1 MRKFMKNLALPI
13 AILVA
18 ASELNCLS
26 TSVSLASA
34 SFVNDGNEGIH
45 SITSIESVSDEYAYQ
60 ELPVGSTEDDILLPD
75 TITVTIQ
82 DITSKKVDSSVVDSS
97 TESSEDLEEEVI
109 IESDEDASTDSSQQS
124 ETGDGSQDDSSQAG
138 STQTGGSTDTSVQDS
153 TDIQNNSNSNHTD
166 TNNTDGTEN
175 NNTTSNAT
183 ENTNT
188 TNTTDTTGTTTDTT
202 GTTETGG
209 TSDGSG
215 QSEEAGESAEP
226 NITGRLGEG
235 EDTSVTLAFSKLF
248 SAFSPLTAY
257 AATDDDLSLDNDD
270 VPENA
275 DSTALSSSTVTSIEE
290 RVLENISWKIDPLRS
305 TYDTFRSDKS
315 GAKFVYVPKI
325 PYNYSVDT
333 ELPTVTVVIVG
344 EDLEPEM
351 EYMALEKNGI
361 KVEGNLPVGSELVVT
376 ALSDEEAL
384 ELVGEESREV
394 VFAYDISIYVDGE
407 EWTLDE
413 SVKVTI
419 TPPSYIDT
427 DDIAVDDLELIHVAD
442 DMTNSSVDVDINSE
456 GEIEFTADGFSAYVA
471 LLGGTVD
478 STAEIELAA
487 NKTFSQSVKV
497 TFSDASLIDKDTDTI
512 KLSLYGNI
520 SKKATATDDGT
531 TDGLILLAEA
541 EDVHITSYTT
551 SGSTATAYIEYTFSN
566 IPVYVMAGT
575 GDATAG
581 GSGAYTMPSDFYGI
595 QIETVSGYTPSGG
608 TGEDYIKLSPVKD
621 SNDAAWTTSLI
632 TITNSIMELASPS
645 FAIEWQDNRNYA
657 GMRPY
662 STGYDLT
669 EEGAAEAAGKI
680 ELYYKD
686 GDTYTKVD
694 DGSSIL
700 VASGSNH
707 PTVTMSSFSN
717 WNVAF
722 SSLPKYASD
731 GTEYS
736 WYIKPSN
743 DFLTKDGTD
752 ISSYYNISGLN
763 ADGYLPIS
771 ESTTNT
777 LVLTFSDEITGT
789 INWRVGNSA
798 ATGDSKVIPD
808 LPSDGA
814 LFDGASMTLYSQTGS
829 NAAVTV
835 SSGTYDIKWEKSSDG
850 TTWTYSISGLPLYA
864 SSGDAIVYY
873 VVMGTGTYTYTNSS
887 TTTDSS
893 YKFTYDNGT
902 TSTDTDKCYS
912 GQNIYATLTGDAEFT
927 FNKVWYDD
935 NDDDSVTRRKTA
947 IDKGITLYLWRYP
960 INKGQSDGAPV
971 TNNAKQ
977 YTYKFTEAD
986 AESQTKEISFADFSG
1001 DSTVTFAKY
1010 DEQGYE
1016 YVYYVTEVSE
1026 SELYTTYYF
1035 NAEGEFDGTSTEK
1048 YVKNGGSICNVRSA
1062 KIALKV
1068 TKEWKVSSVSDY
1080 VSSTC
1085 ELVLQRNNNDA
1096 WEDVTTLSL
1105 TGFSSSKK
1113 KVTDA
1118 FEAVDFYDGLGKQNK
1133 FRVIER
1139 TVTSGSGTS
1148 VTISDDSY
1156 TYSDTDDSYTAAYEL
1171 SDYSYKV
1178 ITNYSVSM
1186 TDGVESASC
1195 TVTNKL
1201 YGTKDLTIIKTWSG
1215 DKWGIGTD
1223 SNSTGD
1229 VSLTLKRAVDG
1240 GTASEYATI
1249 VLEKPD
1255 TTNELSGTGSFAITC
1270 DDTDVIANDPSYT
1283 ISGSGKTWTTA
1294 AITVPAYT
1302 DDGEQYVYSIVETGV
1317 DTTTTYGKEYD
1328 KNVTGKKIELTVNNY
1343 TGDQTYMTRIDVSKV
1358 WKDDS
1363 DISQRSD
1370 VFVEFG
1376 YYVNGTFTP
1385 VKNSSTDN
1393 YYTMVLSSDKDYENH
1408 IWIHGEDFLITDAEK
1423 EAFKAATTDDVR
1435 NTLRAQAIADH
1446 LSIRASL
1453 YNDNRTIA
1461 NAVIDSNGNL
1471 TGGVIPAIVDTTN
1484 SIYKPGYN
1492 VTVDKSDDGTNFTI
1506 TNTRFASRSFTF
1518 TKTWTD
1524 SGNILGLRG
1533 DFLRVALFRAIGD
1546 TEEEVAYIDIPTYSD
1561 DAQTTLTSG
1570 KDLTVTFTGSGS
1582 YYPAYDSDGNNYSY
1596 SIKEYICTGTA
1607 VTKETQCTDGT
1618 EADTPTSKVEVDIE
1632 ATKDTTT
1639 TGYVVTSSSDT
1650 AITYSS
1656 IDIKSAG
1663 TSTTDSTSTDGT
1675 DSGTDT
1681 TTGITSLLMTEAFG
1695 YTNKASGARNE
1706 VAFYVIWHDYAKSSQ
1721 RPDLYYTLYYSVAGS
1736 DTIEP
1741 YTGEYTER
1749 WESVIDG
1756 NKYIQKVVY
1765 TGLPSADDAGN
1776 VYIYYV
1782 AETLNNAAA
1791 TYDIDH
1797 YTDNLY
1803 TDGVLNTAI
1812 ANAVDVTADDAT
1824 VTQIKILDGSETTTS
1839 GTTDATDT
1847 TDTTGT
1853 TSGTTSTTAAT
1864 ASTIA
1869 QADQVQTSDGTYLT
1883 KEGSFTLITI
1893 ADTVHV
1899 EGKKLWTNVPEG
1911 ILADKLPDASIYLFR
1926 QSAYDNKNAAPT
1938 VASTADTKAKVTAYA
1953 ASAVPEISSDDG
1965 SASPKSLNKAK
1976 ALYAFGTYNEDG
1988 TVATYVDFPKY
1999 DELGYLYTYSVREI
2013 IYNAYGNELPSD
2025 IMQPSYSDNTAD
2037 LTNVYQIESTT
2048 NIRSFQVTK
2057 LWDLS
2062 SIKNHQG
2069 VYAKA
2074 TFRLY
2079 RMELDSDGEQYKAL
2093 VYAGE
2098 NDDASKIASS
2108 SNAAT
2113 VFDISTAELVY
2124 ETDVTTDGTTDG
2136 TTTSS
2141 TITWDKCPIFAPS
2154 GKIYAYYVLEM
2165 TSDMPGYTASVYGTD
2180 GTGATSG
2187 NTALSSP
2194 VTDSDGNTFI
2204 GVAFANSGIT
2214 IASTASTEANG
2225 NLKTETFK
2233 NIFNAGEVKSIVF
2246 YKEWDSVDNE
2256 GNIIKPDI
2264 EDDAKALN
2272 ITVKATAST
2281 QSGKDNADTIT
2292 FTENT
2297 DYTLSVENVEI
2308 DNTWKY
2314 WKYTITFTNA
2324 APVYSANGN
2333 LYTYTVSET
2342 LNSDFVKTNYK
2353 ITTGSI
2359 VAKADTASD
2368 GVLTI
2373 SNKLKNSLKGG
2384 FTVQK
2389 RWDDYSND
2397 YGMREGSVYFKVYY
2411 RLGDSGDWTVL
2422 KYNGATTFELSSS
2435 NSWKKTFS
2443 ALPASV
2449 DSSGANGSY
2458 YQYRVVETSI
2468 EQTDDTTTSTI
2479 TVTEPNSDAQT
2490 STWTQHGLTTADS
2503 DKFYSPVSAGNYLVY
2518 NPANITDISSSP
2530 SVKIVNQLDSD
2541 NAVTSLTVTKKWNDD
2556 SDKYTIRPT
2565 SITVLIQ
2572 KSTDKGVN
2580 WTDVT
2585 SRTITSSAA
2594 LENDKNTWTMTFSN
2608 LPKYYGSSASDQTY
2622 MYRAV
2627 ETKVGST
2634 ATTLTEESN
2643 STTSVTTYN
2652 SGYGGSYSITHELSG
2667 DTSAFA
2673 VTITNTLRVK
2683 DEAINVALRWNDD
2696 ASSHEDINVALYSAN
2711 FTGGTASSGVVTDES
2726 TLKRLSFTDNVQTL
2740 TDSVSSCVYSGL
2752 PEYNKDGEL
2761 IVYYVKE
2768 VTTGDFKTQYVSDTD
2783 DWPAAGSTTE
2793 DALQYYESAS
2803 GDSEKSFYVY
2813 VINTPLIS
2821 ITGSKVWSDS
2831 ENSFGLRPDSLTFT
2845 LQRTNADSEGNIA
2858 DNATWENVTVTEINK
2873 TNANPTGVSGASDGS
2888 AIITVSEDDSWVAT
2902 ISSLPLYKLGDA
2914 TSKQRYGYR
2923 LAETTVP
2930 SGYSQNGYTYG
2941 TTADSDND
2949 QTSAVTNT
2957 LLTRE
2962 AITVEKVWNASTS
2975 EMIEVTVSLLSRNF
2989 FSGEDVDTAALSV
3002 VKNGDQPYTRT
3013 ISATDNWKTVF
3024 EDLPSTNMDGNT
3036 IVYYIAETAGDGFY
3050 TTYYVKSN
3058 DTYVELSS
3066 SNEAKTDGTAGA
3078 ATFRIIN
3085 TPYASASVTIEWT
3098 DKSNVFGTRP
3108 ENVYVKLQRR
3118 VEKTIEWTDVTWADI
3133 PDNATAA
3140 DKIAEGSG
3148 SGKVSAQLNADGK
3161 WTITYDNLPL
3171 YVKDV
3176 NGAADQYEY
3185 RFLETDSSGTAVI
3198 PIGYSLEA
3206 NASEY
3211 VAAYDCNE
3219 SGYAN
3224 TYTSGQAQSGTD
3236 SAVTGSYATTITNT
3250 LITKEITV
3258 IKNWE
3263 DESNAR
3269 NKRPDSLVLYITE
3282 DTTAAGSTGAFNELA
3297 LGGVSTDAP
3306 YGVTALT
3313 NDSQSLTTN
3322 LATSDD
3328 GNTWTYTISGLP
3340 RYAYGS
3346 SASTSSPAEMFYIV
3360 TEDINAEYSGNI
3372 LKNYYSTQSS
3382 TEGDITTIT
3391 NTGYENFVSL
3401 QVDLTWLD
3409 SSDKYGL
3416 RPEDVIITVQNSENG
3431 TNWND
3436 YMTVQPISSTD
3447 ASSSDSDKWIVTFND
3462 LPEYKGSVEDGVK
3475 YSYRAIVTNVGEAEA
3490 DISTD
3495 TLSGQGG
3502 AYSVTHANAFDEDAK
3517 LYTTSIENTLEA
3529 SSSKIHVKKIWNDD
3543 QSSHENITVALYS
3556 ANYYSGTTAS
3566 GIVTDKSK
3574 LTKLTFTGSEV
3585 TLSDTSLE
3593 AAFDNLPEFNKD
3605 GNQIIY
3611 YVLENAS
3618 GEYKTQY
3625 AYAVGNWPDY
3635 TDLSDDVWHSD
3646 ASETTTTGSGNTS
3659 STGDTYISIINT
3671 PVISAGVDMAFA
3683 DDDNRYVTR
3692 PESVYVK
3699 LQQKA
3704 ASDTT
3709 WTDVTWGDII
3719 DSTVSEGITK
3729 GAAGSKVVFSL
3740 DEANDWTASFETIP
3754 LFKTYGGT
3762 VSKLEYRFIETDED
3776 GTTVVPIGY
3785 TLTTGS
3791 DTYVESNDGTESGYD
3806 HSYDADSGYA
3816 TSITNTLITKDLTVR
3831 KIWDDNNDSRK
3842 IRPDDITLYVT
3853 EDTSVTGTV
3862 GGFDELVLSGVSEE
3876 YPYGQA
3882 PLSNVTLGLEYTVS
3896 TDGNTWT
3903 YTFAGLPKYA
3913 YGSGASTSDPIEIVY
3928 KVTEDTETP
3937 DENYFIIRDKY
3948 ETTYN
3953 INGDTTEITNT
3964 VYTNDGVLIIRKE
3977 IEKRTEDE
3985 NETSYAFPFEVTLTS
4000 PDGTSGLFNG
4010 TYYLYD
4016 ADEVSQLTASELRA
4030 DAFLD
4035 IGRYS
4040 SRVKMTAQNG
4050 IVRVAAGKVAVL
4062 VNINTGCTYEVTE
4075 DPSSAGYEVY
4085 KVTNNSETCQATYP
4099 KTADGALTLSGG
4111 SSRTTVKQDEAGA
4124 YYAYASGKITGTD
4137 AAPCEV
4143 TVTNRVLDSSSH
4155 YLGIENVTVAVTD
4168 IAGNTITG
4176 GEVKTYKKY
4185 VVVDNEDAIG
4195 QNDYWYVNT
4204 QTPYVEAALA
4214 IEFEP
4219 DTANGYSYTNTLKV
4233 CYWEEGD
4240 DFTSEAPHQIVIS
4253 GYVYTDS
4260 EGNQVPYTGKLV
4272 KNDDGAITVVE
4283 GTDEFAQIWS
4293 PLLAA
4298 DTPYKEVTVL
4308 SGSVVVNLASDPDD
4322 MPPVT
4327 LIQVSF
4333 VAPTTSTGSGST
4345 PTDTSD
4351 QGGDG
4356 TGNDSGD
4363 TTDST
4368 NSRSTADK
4376 NIATLVTEE
4385 IQNLLVDKNSLKG
4398 VRTGDDNPIHLLAA
4412 LFALFAAGFG
4422 TVLIIL
4428 LRIVRKKK

>member
-60 ELPVGSTEDDILLPD
+60 ELPVGSTEDDILFPD

-138 STQTGGSTDTSVQDS
+138 STQTGGSTGTSVQDS

-248 SAFSPLTAY
+248 SALTPLTAY

-275 DSTALSSSTVTSIEE
+275 DSTALNSSTVTSIEE

-351 EYMALEKNGI
+351 EYMTLEKNGI
-361 KVEGNLPVGSELVVT
+361 KVEGNLPVGSELVVQ

-662 STGYDLT
+662 SDGYELDT
-669 EEGAAEAAGKI
+669 DGASEVSGKI
-680 ELYYKD
+680 NLYYYNGTD
-686 GDTYTKVD
+686 YVQVD
-694 DGSSIL
+694 DESSIL

-722 SSLPKYASD
+722 ISLPKYASD
-731 GTEYS
+731 GIEYS
-736 WYIKPSN
+736 WYIKLSD

-798 ATGDSKVIPD
+798 ATGESKVIPD

-814 LFDGASMTLYSQTGS
+814 LFEGASMTLYSQTGS
-829 NAAVTV
+829 NAALTV

-935 NDDDSVTRRKTA
+935 NDADSIARRKTA
-947 IDKGITLYLWRYP
+947 ISKGITLYLWRYP
-960 INKGQSDGAPV
+960 SNKTQEDGAPV
-971 TNNAKQ
+971 TNNAMQ
-977 YTYKFTEAD
+977 YTYAFTSAD
-986 AESQTKEISFADFSG
+986 ASSQTKTLSLSDFSG
-1001 DSTVTFAKY
+1001 DTTVSFAKY

-1016 YVYYVTEVSE
+1016 YVYYVTEVSD
-1026 SELYTTYYF
+1026 SELYTTYYY
-1035 NAEGEFDGTSTEK
+1035 NGDGEYSGESTHK
-1048 YVKNGGSICNVRSA
+1048 YVLNGGSICNVRSA

-1068 TKEWKVSSVSDY
+1068 TKEWKVSAVSDY
-1080 VSSTC
+1080 VSSEC
-1085 ELVLQRNNNDA
+1085 ELVLQKKDSDV
-1096 WEDVTTLSL
+1096 WEDVAPITL

-1113 KVTDA
+1113 KVTGSFDSV
-1118 FEAVDFYDGLGKQNK
+1118 EFYDGLGKQNE
-1133 FRVIER
+1133 FRVVER
-1139 TVTSGSGTS
+1139 TVKSGSGTS

-1156 TYSDTDDSYTAAYEL
+1156 AYNENENNYSALYEL
-1171 SDYSYKV
+1171 NDYSYKV
-1178 ITNYSVSM
+1178 ISSYSVSM
-1186 TDGVESASC
+1186 DDGVESASC
-1195 TVTNKL
+1195 TVTNKV
-1201 YGTKDLTIIKTWSG
+1201 YGTKELTIIKTWSG
-1215 DKWGIGTD
+1215 DAWGIGTD
-1223 SNSTGD
+1223 SNGTGD
-1229 VSLTLKRAVDG
+1229 VSLTLKRAVDS

-1249 VLEKPD
+1249 VLQKPD
-1255 TTNELSGTGSFAITC
+1255 SSNELSGTGTFTRVC
-1270 DDTDVIANDPSYT
+1270 DDTEVSATDLTYT
-1283 ISGSGKTWTTA
+1283 ITSNGKTWTTA

-1317 DTTTTYGKEYD
+1317 DTTVTYGKEYD
-1328 KNVTGKKIELTVNNY
+1328 KNITGKKIELKVNNY
-1343 TGDQTYMTRIDVSKV
+1343 TGSQTYMTRIDVSKI
-1358 WKDDS
+1358 WNDDS
-1363 DISQRSD
+1363 DISQRAD
-1370 VFVEFG
+1370 VLVEFG
-1376 YYVNGTFTP
+1376 YYSDGNFVP
-1385 VKNSSTDN
+1385 VQNSSTGS
-1393 YYTMVLSSDKDYENH
+1393 YYTLTLSSSKDYENY
-1408 IWIHGEDFLITDAEK
+1408 IWIHGEDFLITDDEK
-1423 EAFKAATTDDVR
+1423 TAFNAATTDDEK
-1435 NTLRAQAIADH
+1435 NTLRAKAIANH
-1446 LSIRASL
+1446 MSIRASI
-1453 YNDNRTIA
+1453 YNEATGAYDRAIV
-1461 NAVIDSNGNL
+1461 NATIDSNGNL
-1471 TGGVIPAIVDTTN
+1471 TGGVIPAVVDETN
-1484 SIYKPGYN
+1484 KIYRPGYN
-1492 VTVDKSDDGTNFTI
+1492 VTVEKSDDGTDFTI

-1533 DFLRVALFRAIGD
+1533 DFLRVALFRAVGD
-1546 TEEEVAYIDIPTYSD
+1546 TEEEVAYIDIPTYTD
-1561 DAQTTLTSG
+1561 DAKTTLTSG
-1570 KDLTVTFTGSGS
+1570 TALTVTFKGNDS
-1582 YYPAYDSDGNNYSY
+1582 YYPAYDDSGNNYSY
-1596 SIKEYICTGTA
+1596 SIKEYICTGTP
-1607 VTKETQCTDGT
+1607 VTKETQCINGA
-1618 EADTPTSKVEVDIE
+1618 EPYTPTTKVEIDVD

-1639 TGYVVTSSSDT
+1639 TGYVVTDSSDT

-1656 IDIKSAG
+1656 ISIDSSS
-1663 TSTTDSTSTDGT
+1663 TSTSDSTSTN
-1675 DSGTDT
+1675 T
-1681 TTGITSLLMTEAFG
+1681 TSGITSLLMTEKFA
-1695 YTNKASGARNE
+1695 YTNQASGARNE
-1706 VAFYVIWHDYAKSSQ
+1706 VTFYVIWHDYAKNDQ
-1721 RPDLYYTLYYSVAGS
+1721 RPDLYYTLYYSVAGT
-1736 DTIEP
+1736 DTIQP
-1741 YTGEYTER
+1741 YTGEYTQK
-1749 WESVIDG
+1749 WESVISG
-1756 NKYIQKVVY
+1756 NKYIQKAVY
-1765 TGLPSADDAGN
+1765 TGLPSADDNGN

-1782 AETLNNAAA
+1782 AETLNNESSSDG
-1791 TYDIDH
+1791 TSIYKKEH
-1797 YTDNLY
+1797 YTVELYKDN
-1803 TDGVLNTAI
+1803 VLNSSI
-1812 ANAVDVTADDAT
+1812 AETVDVTSDNAT
-1824 VTQIKILDGSETTTS
+1824 VTQIKILDGSE
-1839 GTTDATDT
+1839 D
-1847 TDTTGT
+1847 
-1853 TSGTTSTTAAT
+1853 TTSTTT
-1864 ASTIA
+1864 STTTTTTSTVEEP
-1869 QADQVQTSDGTYLT
+1869 DQVQASDGTYLT
-1883 KEGSFTLITI
+1883 KEGSFTLISI
-1893 ADTVHV
+1893 ADTVHM

-1911 ILADKLPDASIYLFR
+1911 ILADNLPDASIYLFR
-1926 QSAYDNKNAAPT
+1926 KSAYDTTHEAPEVAAT
-1938 VASTADTKAKVTAYA
+1938 ATTADKENAYA
-1953 ASAVPEISSDDG
+1953 PNAVPKISSDDG
-1965 SASPKSLNKAK
+1965 SESPRSLNSLKSL
-1976 ALYAFGTYNEDG
+1976 YAYGTYNLDG
-1988 TVATYVDFPKY
+1988 TVASYAEFPKY

-2013 IYNAYGNELPSD
+2013 IYNTFGNELPSD
-2025 IMQPSYSDNTAD
+2025 IMQPSYSDNSAD
-2037 LTNVYQIESTT
+2037 LTNVYQISSTT
-2048 NIRSFQVTK
+2048 NLRDFQVTK
-2057 LWDLS
+2057 QWDLDS
-2062 SIKNHQG
+2062 KKDYQS

-2079 RMELDSDGEQYKAL
+2079 RMELDSDGNTYNAL
-2093 VYAGE
+2093 LYAE
-2098 NDDASKIASS
+2098 NDSTTSESSSSASAASIFKIA
-2108 SNAAT
+2108 N
-2113 VFDISTAELVY
+2113 AELVY
-2124 ETDVTTDGTTDG
+2124 ETVVTTDGTNKT
-2136 TTTSS
+2136 S
-2141 TITWDKCPIFAPS
+2141 TITWDDCPIFAPS
-2154 GKIYAYYVLEM
+2154 GKIYGYYVLEM
-2165 TSDMPGYTASVYGTD
+2165 TSDMPGYSAAVYGTD
-2180 GTGATSG
+2180 GTGSTEG
-2187 NTALSSP
+2187 NTALTSTI
-2194 VTDSDGNTFI
+2194 TDSDGNTFI
-2204 GVAFANSGIT
+2204 GVAFANNGIT
-2214 IASTASTEANG
+2214 IASTAETDTNG

-2233 NIFNAGEVKSIVF
+2233 NTYNSGEVNSIVF
-2246 YKEWDSVDNE
+2246 YKEWDSEDHD
-2256 GNIIKPDI
+2256 GNVIKPGTT
-2264 EDDAKALN
+2264 DDVKALN

-2281 QSGKDNADTIT
+2281 QSGKNNSDTIT
-2292 FTENT
+2292 FTEGT
-2297 DYTLSVENVEI
+2297 DYTLSVENIES

-2314 WKYTITFTNA
+2314 KITFTNA

-2353 ITTGSI
+2353 IATGSI
-2359 VAKADTASD
+2359 AAKADTASD
-2368 GVLTI
+2368 GVLI
-2373 SNKLKNSLKGG
+2373 MSDKLKNSLKGG

-2411 RLGDSGDWTVL
+2411 RLGTSGDWTQL
-2422 KYNGATTFELSSS
+2422 TYNGATTFELSSS

-2479 TVTEPNSDAQT
+2479 TVTEPSNPDNDFQT
-2490 STWTQHGLTTADS
+2490 TTWTQHGSQTEDS
-2503 DKFYSPVSAGNYLVY
+2503 DHFYTAISAGNYLVY

-2541 NAVTSLTVTKKWNDD
+2541 NAVTSLTVTKKWDDD
-2556 SDKYTIRPT
+2556 SDKYSIRPT

-2634 ATTLTEESN
+2634 ETTLTTESS
-2643 STTSVTTYN
+2643 STTSGSTTVTTYN

-2683 DEAINVALRWNDD
+2683 KKAINVALRWNDD

-2711 FTGGTASSGVVTDES
+2711 FTGGTAASGVVTDES

-2740 TDSVSSCVYSGL
+2740 TDSNASYVYSHL
-2752 PEYNKDGEL
+2752 PEYNKDGQL

-2768 VTTGDFKTQYVSDTD
+2768 VTTGAFKTQYVSSTG
-2783 DWPAAGSTTE
+2783 DWPSAGSDTV
-2793 DALQYYESAS
+2793 DALQYYAPASESAES
-2803 GDSEKSFYVY
+2803 SFYVY

-2821 ITGSKVWSDS
+2821 INGSKVWSDN
-2831 ENSFGLRPDSLTFT
+2831 EDSFGLRPESLTFT
-2845 LQRTNADSEGNIA
+2845 LQRASADSTGNIA
-2858 DNATWENVTVTEINK
+2858 DNATWENVTVSELNI
-2873 TNANPTGVSGASDGS
+2873 TNASPADVSEAADGS
-2888 AIITVSEDDSWVAT
+2888 AIITVSDTNSWNAT
-2902 ISSLPLYKLGDA
+2902 VSSLPLYELGDA
-2914 TSKQRYGYR
+2914 TSKQRYIYR

-2930 SGYSQNGYTYG
+2930 NGYSQTGYTYG
-2941 TTADSDND
+2941 DVADSDNN
-2949 QTSAVTNT
+2949 QTSSVTNT
-2957 LLTRE
+2957 LSTRE

-2975 EMIEVTVSLLSRNF
+2975 EMADVKVSLLSRNF
-2989 FSGEDVDTAALSV
+2989 FSGVDSDTAELSV

-3085 TPYASASVTIEWT
+3085 APYASAKVTIEWS
-3098 DKSNVFGTRP
+3098 DKDNTFGTRP
-3108 ENVYVKLQRR
+3108 ESIYVKLQRR
-3118 VEKTIEWTDVTWADI
+3118 VENTIDWTDVTWADI

-3140 DKIAEGSG
+3140 AKITAGSG
-3148 SGKVSAQLNADGK
+3148 SDKVLAQLNSQGQ
-3161 WTITYDNLPL
+3161 WTIAYDKLPL
-3171 YVKDV
+3171 YVKDAE
-3176 NGAADQYEY
+3176 GAADQYEY

-3198 PIGYSLEA
+3198 PIGYSLV
-3206 NASEY
+3206 SDSSDY
-3211 VAAYDCNE
+3211 VATYDCNE
-3219 SGYAN
+3219 DGYVN
-3224 TYTSGQAQSGTD
+3224 TYTPGVAPSGSD
-3236 SAVTGSYATTITNT
+3236 SRTNGSYATTITNT

-3282 DTTAAGSTGAFNELA
+3282 DTGATGSTGAFNELA
-3297 LGGVSTDAP
+3297 LGGVDTDNP
-3306 YGVTALT
+3306 YGMTPVT
-3313 NDSQSLTTN
+3313 NDSQSLSIDM
-3322 LATSDD
+3322 ATGND

-3340 RYAYGS
+3340 KYAYGS

-3416 RPEDVIITVQNSENG
+3416 RPEDVIITVQNSEDG
-3431 TNWND
+3431 TDWND

-3475 YSYRAIVTNVGEAEA
+3475 YSYRAIVTKVGEADA

-3502 AYSVTHANAFDEDAK
+3502 AYSVTHVNTFDEDAK

-3529 SSSKIHVKKIWNDD
+3529 SASKIHVKKIWNDD

-3556 ANYYSGTTAS
+3556 ANYEDGTAAS
-3566 GIVTDKSK
+3566 GIVTDKNA

-3585 TLSDTSLE
+3585 TLSDASLE
-3593 AAFDNLPEFNKD
+3593 ATFDNLPIYNKD

-3611 YVLENAS
+3611 YVIETVN

-3625 AYAVGNWPDY
+3625 AHAEGSWPDY
-3635 TDLSDDVWHSD
+3635 TDLSDEVWHSQISVT
-3646 ASETTTTGSGNTS
+3646 ATTGS
-3659 STGDTYISIINT
+3659 DTYISIINT
-3671 PVISAGVDMAFA
+3671 PVTSAVVDMTFA

-3704 ASDTT
+3704 VSDTT
-3709 WTDVTWGDII
+3709 WTDVTWGDIP

-3762 VSKLEYRFIETDED
+3762 VSKLEYRFIETDEN
-3776 GTTVVPIGY
+3776 GTPVVPIGY
-3785 TLTTGS
+3785 TLTATS
-3791 DTYVESNDGTESGYD
+3791 DTYAESNDGTESGYD
-3806 HSYDADSGYA
+3806 HSYTAESGYS
-3816 TSITNTLITKDLTVR
+3816 TGITNTLITKDLTVR
-3831 KIWDDNNDSRK
+3831 KIWVDNNDSRK
-3842 IRPDDITLYVT
+3842 IRPEDITLYIT

-3876 YPYGQA
+3876 YPFGQA
-3882 PLSNVTLGLEYTVS
+3882 PISNVTLGLEYTVS

-3937 DENYFIIRDKY
+3937 DENYFVIRDKY

-4099 KTADGALTLSGG
+4099 KDANGSLTLSGG
-4111 SSRTTVKQDEAGA
+4111 SSSTTVKQDDTGA

>member
-60 ELPVGSTEDDILLPD
+60 ELPVGSTEDDILFPD

-138 STQTGGSTDTSVQDS
+138 STQTGGSTGTSVQDS

-183 ENTNT
+183 ENTNA

-235 EDTSVTLAFSKLF
+235 EDTAVTLAFSKLF

-270 VPENA
+270 VSENA

-351 EYMALEKNGI
+351 EYMTLEKNGI

-541 EDVHITSYTT
+541 EDVYITSYTT

-595 QIETVSGYTPSGG
+595 QIETVSGYTPSDG
-608 TGEDYIKLSPVKD
+608 TGEDYIALSPVKD

-632 TITNSIMELASPS
+632 TISNSIMELASPS
-645 FAIEWQDNRNYA
+645 FTIEWQDNRNYA

-717 WNVAF
+717 WNVSF
-722 SSLPKYASD
+722 SSLPKYSAS
-731 GTEYS
+731 GTEYE
-736 WYIKPSN
+736 WYIKTN
-743 DFLTKDGTD
+743 DFFKIDEDTD
-752 ISSYYNISGLN
+752 ISSYYNVSGLN
-763 ADGYLPIS
+763 EYGYLPVS
-771 ESTTNT
+771 ES
-777 LVLTFSDEITGT
+777 LVFTFSDEITGS

-798 ATGDSKVIPD
+798 ATGESKVIPD

-814 LFDGASMTLYSQTGS
+814 LFEGASMTLYSQTGS

-1085 ELVLQRNNNDA
+1085 ELVLQRKNNDA

-1139 TVTSGSGTS
+1139 TVTSGSGTP

-1249 VLEKPD
+1249 VLKKPD
-1255 TTNELSGTGSFAITC
+1255 TTNELSGTGFFAITC
-1270 DDTDVIANDPSYT
+1270 DDTEVIADNQTYT

-1370 VFVEFG
+1370 VLVEFG
-1376 YYVNGTFTP
+1376 YYDDKGVFTP
-1385 VKNSSTDN
+1385 VMNSSSNDD
-1393 YYTMVLSSDKDYENH
+1393 YYKLVLSSDKDYENH
-1408 IWIHGEDFLITDAEK
+1408 IWIHGEDFLITYDEK
-1423 EAFKAATTDDVR
+1423 EDFKDATTDDDR
-1435 NTLRAQAIADH
+1435 NVLRAQAIANH
-1446 LSIRASL
+1446 LSIRVSL

-1506 TNTRFASRSFTF
+1506 TNTRFASKSFSFT
-1518 TKTWTD
+1518 KNWTD

-1533 DFLRVALFRAIGD
+1533 DFLRVALFRAVGD

-1561 DAQTTLTSG
+1561 DAKTTLTSG
-1570 KDLTVTFTGSGS
+1570 KGLTVTFTGDDS
-1582 YYPAYDSDGNNYSY
+1582 YYPAYDADGNNYSY
-1596 SIKEYICTGTA
+1596 SIKEYICTGTP
-1607 VTKETQCTDGT
+1607 VTAETQCTDGA
-1618 EADTPTSKVEVDIE
+1618 EVHTPTSKVEVDIE

-1639 TGYVVTSSSDT
+1639 TGYVVTSS
-1650 AITYSS
+1650 
-1656 IDIKSAG
+1656 
-1663 TSTTDSTSTDGT
+1663 TDSTEA
-1675 DSGTDT
+1675 GTDT

-1695 YTNKASGARNE
+1695 YTNQASGARNE

-1765 TGLPSADDAGN
+1765 TGLPSADDNGN

-1812 ANAVDVTADDAT
+1812 AQTVDVTSDNAT
-1824 VTQIKILDGSETTTS
+1824 VTQIKILDGSETITS
-1839 GTTDATDT
+1839 GTT
-1847 TDTTGT
+1847 G
-1853 TSGTTSTTAAT
+1853 TTAAT

-1869 QADQVQTSDGTYLT
+1869 QPDQVQTEEGIYLT

-1911 ILADKLPDASIYLFR
+1911 ILADKLPVASIYLFR
-1926 QSAYDNKNAAPT
+1926 QSAYDDKNAAPT
-1938 VASTADTKAKVTAYA
+1938 VDVAADTDTKVAAYD
-1953 ASAVPEISSDDG
+1953 ASAVPEISDGDG
-1965 SASPKSLNKAK
+1965 SASPRSLNDAK
-1976 ALYAFGTYNEDG
+1976 SSYAFGTYNAEG

-1999 DELGYLYTYSVREI
+1999 DELGYLYTYNVREI
-2013 IYNAYGNELPSD
+2013 IYNAYGHELPSD

-2048 NIRSFQVTK
+2048 NLRSFEVTK
-2057 LWDLS
+2057 LWDTS
-2062 SIKNHQG
+2062 SKKSHQE
-2069 VYAKA
+2069 VFAKA

-2165 TSDMPGYTASVYGTD
+2165 TSDMPGYTSVVYGTN

-2187 NTALSSP
+2187 NTIITDSDGNTTI
-2194 VTDSDGNTFI
+2194 TDSDGNTFI

-2225 NLKTETFK
+2225 NLKTETLK
-2233 NIFNAGEVKSIVF
+2233 NTFNAGEVNSIVF

-2256 GNIIKPDI
+2256 GKNIKPGI
-2264 EDDAKALN
+2264 GIDDAAKALN

-2281 QSGKDNADTIT
+2281 QSGKNNADTIT
-2292 FTENT
+2292 FTEGT
-2297 DYTLSVENVEI
+2297 DYTLSVENIES
-2308 DNTWKY
+2308 DNT
-2314 WKYTITFTNA
+2314 WKYTITFTKA

-2353 ITTGSI
+2353 IATGSI
-2359 VAKADTASD
+2359 AAKADTASD
-2368 GVLTI
+2368 GVLTM
-2373 SNKLKNSLKGG
+2373 SDKLKNSLKGG

-2397 YGMREGSVYFKVYY
+2397 YGMREGSVFFKVYY
-2411 RLGDSGDWTVL
+2411 RLGTSGDWTQL
-2422 KYNGATTFELSSS
+2422 TYNGATTFELSSS

-2479 TVTEPNSDAQT
+2479 TVTEPSDPNSDAQT

-2530 SVKIVNQLDSD
+2530 SVKIVNQLDSE
-2541 NAVTSLTVTKKWNDD
+2541 NAVTSLTVTKKWDD
-2556 SDKYTIRPT
+2556 NSDYYGLRPS

-2572 KSTDKGVN
+2572 KSTDNGAS

-2585 SRTITSSAA
+2585 SRTITKSATA
-2594 LENDKNTWTMTFSN
+2594 NDDANTWTMTFEN
-2608 LPKYYGSSASDQTY
+2608 LPKYYGTSAANQTY

-2634 ATTLTEESN
+2634 ATTLTTESG
-2643 STTSVTTYN
+2643 STTSDSTTSQAYDP
-2652 SGYGGSYSITHELSG
+2652 GYGGSYSITHELSG

-2683 DEAINVALRWNDD
+2683 DKAINVALRWNDE
-2696 ASSHEDINVALYSAN
+2696 ASSHENVQVALYSTN
-2711 FTGGTASSGVVTDES
+2711 YTGGTAASDES
-2726 TLKRLSFTDNVQTL
+2726 KLIRLSFAGNVQTL
-2740 TDSVSSCVYSGL
+2740 TDSYTSHVYSGL

-2768 VTTGDFKTQYVSDTD
+2768 FTTGAFKTQYVSATG
-2783 DWPAAGSTTE
+2783 DWPTAGSETV
-2793 DALQYYESAS
+2793 DALQYYAPS
-2803 GDSEKSFYVY
+2803 GDAESSFYVY

-2821 ITGSKVWSDS
+2821 INGSKVWSDN
-2831 ENSFGLRPDSLTFT
+2831 EDSFGLRPESLTFT
-2845 LQRTNADSEGNIA
+2845 LQRASADSTGNIA
-2858 DNATWENVTVTEINK
+2858 DNATWKNVTVSELNI
-2873 TNANPTGVSGASDGS
+2873 TNASPADVSEAADGS
-2888 AIITVSEDDSWVAT
+2888 AIITVSDTNSWNAT
-2902 ISSLPLYKLGDA
+2902 VSSLPLYELGDA
-2914 TSKQRYGYR
+2914 TSKQRYIYR

-2930 SGYSQNGYTYG
+2930 NGYSQTGYTYG
-2941 TTADSDND
+2941 EVADSGND
-2949 QTSAVTNT
+2949 QTSTVTNT

-2975 EMIEVTVSLLSRNF
+2975 EMADVKVSLLSRNF
-2989 FSGEDVDTAALSV
+2989 FSGVDSDTAELSV

-3085 TPYASASVTIEWT
+3085 APYASAKVTIEWS
-3098 DKSNVFGTRP
+3098 DKDNTFGTRP
-3108 ENVYVKLQRR
+3108 ASIYVKLQRR
-3118 VEKTIEWTDVTWADI
+3118 VENTIDWTDVTWADI

-3140 DKIAEGSG
+3140 AKITAGSG
-3148 SGKVSAQLNADGK
+3148 SDKVLAQLNSQGQ
-3161 WTITYDNLPL
+3161 WTITYDKLPL
-3171 YVKDV
+3171 YVKDAE
-3176 NGAADQYEY
+3176 GAADQYEY

-3198 PIGYSLEA
+3198 PIGYSLV
-3206 NASEY
+3206 SDSSDY
-3211 VAAYDCNE
+3211 VATYDCNE
-3219 SGYAN
+3219 DGYVN
-3224 TYTSGQAQSGTD
+3224 TYTPGVAPSGSD
-3236 SAVTGSYATTITNT
+3236 SRTNGSYATTITNN

-3258 IKNWE
+3258 IKNWD

-3269 NKRPDSLVLYITE
+3269 NKRPDALVLYITE
-3282 DTTAAGSTGAFNELA
+3282 NTSAAGSTGAFNELA
-3297 LGGVSTDAP
+3297 LGGVSTDNP
-3306 YGVTALT
+3306 YGESPVS
-3313 NDSQSLTTN
+3313 NDSQSLTTTMT
-3322 LATSDD
+3322 ASDD

-3340 RYAYGS
+3340 KYAYGS
-3346 SASTSSPAEMFYIV
+3346 SASTLSPAEMFYIV

-3372 LKNYYSTQSS
+3372 LKNYYSAESS
-3382 TEGDITTIT
+3382 TDGDITTIT

-3401 QVDLTWLD
+3401 QVDLTWVD

-3416 RPEDVIITVQNSENG
+3416 RPEDVIITVQNSEDG
-3431 TNWND
+3431 TDWND

-3475 YSYRAIVTNVGEAEA
+3475 YSYRAIVTKVGEADA

-3502 AYSVTHANAFDEDAK
+3502 AYLVTHANAFDEDAK

-3529 SSSKIHVKKIWNDD
+3529 SASKIHVKKIWNDD

-3556 ANYYSGTTAS
+3556 ANYEDGTAAS
-3566 GIVTDKSK
+3566 GIVTDKNA

-3585 TLSDTSLE
+3585 TLSDASLE
-3593 AAFDNLPEFNKD
+3593 ATFDNLPIYNKD

-3611 YVLENAS
+3611 YVIENVS

-3625 AYAVGNWPDY
+3625 AHAEGSWPDY
-3635 TDLSDDVWHSD
+3635 TDLSDEVWHSQISVT
-3646 ASETTTTGSGNTS
+3646 ATTGS
-3659 STGDTYISIINT
+3659 DTYISIINT
-3671 PVISAGVDMAFA
+3671 PVTSAVVDMTFV

-3709 WTDVTWGDII
+3709 WTDVTWGDIL

-3882 PLSNVTLGLEYTVS
+3882 PLSNITLGLEYTVS

-4085 KVTNNSETCQATYP
+4085 QVTNNSETCQATYP